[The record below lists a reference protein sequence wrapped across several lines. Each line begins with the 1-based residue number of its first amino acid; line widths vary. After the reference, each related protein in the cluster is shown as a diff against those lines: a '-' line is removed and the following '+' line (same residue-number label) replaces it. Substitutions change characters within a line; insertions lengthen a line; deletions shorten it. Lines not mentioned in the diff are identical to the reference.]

1 MYIGSTVGTMYAI
14 DLYTGNERWTRT
26 TGDSIYCSP
35 AVWSGL
41 VFFGSY
47 DRKFYALDVATGAV
61 RWTFSDGN
69 LISGAPTV
77 LNGIVYFSTFGDT
90 TYAADARTGKILWQ
104 FPDGRYSPVT
114 TWGDT
119 LILTGDSTLYGMRMS
134 R

>member
-1 MYIGSTVGTMYAI
+1 MYAI

-35 AVWSGL
+35 AISNGYVY
-41 VFFGSY
+41 FGSY
-47 DRKFYALDVATGAV
+47 DRKFYALDAATGAI

-77 LNGIVYFSTFGDT
+77 LNDIVYFSTFGDT
-90 TYAADARTGKILWQ
+90 TYAAEARTGKIVWQ
-104 FPDGRYSPVT
+104 FGDGRYSPVT

-119 LILTGDSTLYGMRMS
+119 LILTGANTLYGMRMS